1 MMLKTTNEID
11 IVRVKNSKIN
21 EVDFENLAFGNI
33 FTDHMLVCDF
43 KEGKWQKP
51 IIKPYEPF
59 LIDPSAKVF
68 HYGQAIFEGMKAYKD
83 DNDDVWL
90 FRPDQNLDRFNKS
103 AVRMAMP
110 EVPEEI
116 FIGGLKTIVDLER
129 NWVKKGL
136 GNTLYIRPF
145 MIAIGSG
152 VIAQPSTQYRFMIIL
167 SPALS
172 YYSGEVKV
180 IIAEHYSRAANGG
193 IGAAKAAGNYSAQ
206 FYPQKL
212 AQEKG
217 FQQIIWTDDA
227 THTKLEEAGTMNVFF
242 RINDTIYTAPT
253 SERILDG
260 VTRKSLI
267 DIAHRDGIKVEE
279 RSVLVSELIAGAKDG
294 SLKEIFGAGTA
305 AVVSPIVGFQFQENY
320 YELPKIENSIALQ
333 LKDKLTKIQY
343 KLAEDTFGWTVKV

>member
-1 MMLKTTNEID
+1 
-11 IVRVKNSKIN
+11 
-21 EVDFENLAFGNI
+21 
-33 FTDHMLVCDF
+33 
-43 KEGKWQKP
+43 
-51 IIKPYEPF
+51 
-59 LIDPSAKVF
+59 
-68 HYGQAIFEGMKAYKD
+68 MKAYKD
-83 DNDDVWL
+83 ENDDVWL
-90 FRPDQNLDRFNKS
+90 FRPDENLLRFNKS
-103 AVRMAMP
+103 AKRMAMP

-116 FIGGLKTIVDLER
+116 FIGGLNAILDLER

-167 SPALS
+167 SPARS

-180 IIAEHYSRAANGG
+180 IIAEHFSRAANGG

-242 RINDTIYTAPT
+242 RINDTLFTAPT

-267 DIAHRDGIKVEE
+267 DLAKREGIKVEV
-279 RSVLVSELIAGAKDG
+279 RSVLVEELVNAAKDG

-305 AVVSPIVGFQFQENY
+305 AVVNPIVGFQYKDEYF
-320 YELPKIENSIALQ
+320 ELPKLENSFALE

-343 KLAEDTFGWTVKV
+343 KMADDTFGWTVKV

>member
-1 MMLKTTNEID
+1 
-11 IVRVKNSKIN
+11 
-21 EVDFENLAFGNI
+21 
-33 FTDHMLVCDF
+33 
-43 KEGKWQKP
+43 
-51 IIKPYEPF
+51 
-59 LIDPSAKVF
+59 
-68 HYGQAIFEGMKAYKD
+68 MKAYKD

-90 FRPDQNLDRFNKS
+90 FRPDQNLDRFNRS

-305 AVVSPIVGFQFQENY
+305 AVVSPIVGFQFQDNY

-343 KLAEDTFGWTVKV
+343 KLSEDTFGWTVKV

>member
-11 IVRVKNSKIN
+11 IVRANSSKID
-21 EVDFENLAFGNI
+21 EIDFENLAFGNT
-33 FTDHMLVCDF
+33 FTDHMLICDF

-68 HYGQAIFEGMKAYKD
+68 HYAQAIFEGMKAYKD
-83 DNDDVWL
+83 ENDAVWL

-110 EVPEEI
+110 EIPEEI
-116 FIGGLKTIVDLER
+116 FIGGLKTIVDMER

-167 SPALS
+167 SPARS

-242 RINDTIYTAPT
+242 RFNDTICTAPT

-260 VTRKSLI
+260 VTRKSII
-267 DIAHRDGIKVEE
+267 DLAKREGIKVEE

-294 SLKEIFGAGTA
+294 SLKEIFGTGTA
-305 AVVSPIVGFQFQENY
+305 AVVSPIVGFQYQENY
-320 YELPKIENSIALQ
+320 YELPKLENSIALQ

-343 KLAEDTFGWTVKV
+343 NLAEDTFGWTVKV

>member
-1 MMLKTTNEID
+1 MTTTFANEID
-11 IVRVKNSKIN
+11 V
-21 EVDFENLAFGNI
+21 EVVSTSNITNIDFDNLSFGTI

-43 KEGKWQKP
+43 IDGSWQKP
-51 IIKPYEPF
+51 QIKPYAPF
-59 LIDPSAKVF
+59 LLDPSAKVF

-83 DNDDVWL
+83 ELDAVWL
-90 FRPDQNLDRFNKS
+90 FRPDQNFERFNKS
-103 AVRMAMP
+103 AIRMAMP
-110 EVPEEI
+110 EISKYI
-116 FIGGLKTIVDLER
+116 FMNGLLQLIDLER

-145 MIAIGSG
+145 MIATGSG
-152 VIAQPSTQYRFMIIL
+152 VIAAPSSEYRFMIIL
-167 SPALS
+167 SPAKS

-206 FYPQKL
+206 FYPTKL
-212 AQEKG
+212 ANEKG

-242 RINDTIYTAPT
+242 RINNTICTAPT

-260 VTRKSLI
+260 VTRKSII
-267 DIAHRDGIKVEE
+267 DLAKRDGIDVDVRPVLVEE
-279 RSVLVSELIAGAKDG
+279 LIDAAKNG

-305 AVVSPIVGFQFQENY
+305 AVITPIVGFSYQVNY
-320 YELPKIENSIALQ
+320 YELPKQDNPISLQ
-333 LKDKLTKIQY
+333 LKQKITDIQY
-343 KLAEDTFGWTVKV
+343 NLAEDTFGWTVKV